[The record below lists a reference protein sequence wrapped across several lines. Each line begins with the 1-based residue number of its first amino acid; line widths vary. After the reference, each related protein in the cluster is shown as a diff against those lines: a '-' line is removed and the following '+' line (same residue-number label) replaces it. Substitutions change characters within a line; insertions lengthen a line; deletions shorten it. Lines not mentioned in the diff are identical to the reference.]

1 MYTTTVVIPDDLAVQ
16 LEPYRGSLD
25 DLLRIGLREVQKE
38 QGLVLFKQGHVSLWK
53 AARLAGVSLRVM
65 AEYAAAQGLRATLDD
80 EMIKEE
86 IA

>member
-25 DLLRIGLREVQKE
+25 DLLRIGLREVKKE
-38 QGLVLFKQGHVSLWK
+38 QGLALFKQGHVSLWK

-86 IA
+86 TA